1 MSDIVLSKIST
12 LLQAKAH
19 ESNPMSRGA
28 FVKEL
33 VDALNIPVSTINLAL
48 SNEMNAAKWGIYKMT
63 PNKQRNILWGYSK
76 DIADKTNALPFD
88 VNSLTGIDPSVQAAE
103 VNKLVT
109 ACPEPIAHEKY
120 KTVLGNMDQFRQML
134 GLSVE
139 DWPDSLMFGRIFDVA
154 AAHWNEHF
162 KTNKIG
168 DNDDSE

>member
-1 MSDIVLSKIST
+1 MSVEI
-12 LLQAKAH
+12 LQAVSKLLEAKSH
-19 ESNPMSRGA
+19 EPNPALRGA
-28 FVKEL
+28 LVKDL
-33 VDALNIPVSTINLAL
+33 AVALNIPHTSINSAL
-48 SNEMNAAKWGIYKMT
+48 RNEIEAAKFGIFRLSSPTRKRYV
-63 PNKQRNILWGYSK
+63 LWGFNRDVMEKANSG
-76 DIADKTNALPFD
+76 PFD
-88 VNSLTGIDPSVQAAE
+88 ATTGINREVQAAE